1 VKGKSGA
8 FRATLK
14 ETPLAEFKTEAPVE
28 PTADS
33 AGAEIP
39 ISRKGKIWLMQS
51 AGAALLIA
59 GWAYFTL
66 PHFGSAQFF
75 LDSLVFCVFGTYAFI
90 AAYNARRET
99 VTLEKKLRYSLIRRN
114 MHLESM
120 TTRDDLTHL
129 FSRRHLFDRFE
140 RELQTAKA
148 SGRALSIVV
157 IDLNGMEQINTSH
170 GHEVG
175 DRVLA
180 AFGRFLADQARG
192 SDVLARIDGDEFAVL
207 MPDADERA
215 AEAAVTRL
223 LTALE
228 KGQLFEEDDLSLK
241 TTASI
246 GKSGYPWEADSV
258 DQIISSARDSMSAH
272 KREQS
277 ALVAAAGGAPA
288 DADAS

>member
-1 VKGKSGA
+1 M
-8 FRATLK
+8 
-14 ETPLAEFKTEAPVE
+14 AELKTEAPADVH
-28 PTADS
+28 ADS
-33 AGAEIP
+33 AASIIP
-39 ISRKGKIWLMQS
+39 TGRKRRVWLTQA

-59 GWAYFTL
+59 GWAYFAL

-75 LDSLVFCVFGTYAFI
+75 LDSLVFCAFGTYAFM

-114 MHLESM
+114 MELESM

-129 FSRRHLFDRFE
+129 FSRRHFFDRFD
-140 RELQTAKA
+140 REYQTAKA
-148 SGRALSIVV
+148 SGRAVSVLR
-157 IDLNGMEQINTSH
+157 IDVNGMEQINTAH

-180 AFGRFLADQARG
+180 AFGGFLADRARG

-215 AEAAVTRL
+215 ATAAVTRL
-223 LTALE
+223 LAALE
-228 KGQLFEEDDLSLK
+228 KSPLFQEGNISLQV
-241 TTASI
+241 TASI
-246 GKSGYPWEADSV
+246 GKCGHPWGASGV
-258 DQIISSARDSMSAH
+258 DEIMHAARESMSAH

-277 ALVAAAGGAPA
+277 GLVAAAGGAQTDP
-288 DADAS
+288 DAS